1 MKKAA
6 DKKLNV
12 NGQGGA
18 EAPLFF
24 ELNSTMQLSK
34 GL

>member
-1 MKKAA
+1 MKKTA

-12 NGQGGA
+12 MGQGGA

-24 ELNSTMQLSK
+24 ELNSTMQLRN